1 MTMTKRAIPCIAI
14 ALSLLTAA
22 FAQAQPQ
29 TQAPVAQA
37 QAQDPAKPAIEKLD
51 PTLTLKIGN
60 PKLKDKIMEVAV
72 GAVISG
78 ETGASVDFERMIREM
93 RTARIIHVGE
103 THNSMPMHELQFQV
117 IRALYAQDRHL
128 AVGLEMLPVTVQE
141 TLNKWTAGILTKD
154 EFIREVRWYVNWNFN
169 FGYYEKIFDFA
180 REHRLPVYALNI
192 PREIITKIRMRG
204 WDTLTEGERALIPS
218 APDLSNA
225 DHRALIRA
233 VFESSDLPPQMKG
246 AGLDM
251 VFEGLYRSQSA
262 WDEVMGANAV
272 RGAESEGRRVVVC
285 AGSGHLLYNL
295 GLNRRAHEKSKLPFK
310 TVIAVVVPAG
320 KKSLPVS
327 RAIGDYV
334 FGLPEEPKPAF
345 PTIGLSFK
353 KVDNLENLVIDTK
366 PTDGAASRA
375 EFEKGDVVLSVDGKG
390 YTDIN
395 EIRMELAKLR
405 CGGEVKFKVLRAGQV
420 KDVSLKCEKKQ
431 PEEPAE
437 KKSPD

>member
-37 QAQDPAKPAIEKLD
+37 QAQDPAKPAIEKPD

-103 THNSMPMHELQFQV
+103 THNSMPMHELQFQI